1 MEKEKLTRNPKPNA
15 PVQIKSN
22 WGVAVKES
30 EIGLLLSFE
39 PIRAP
44 RFPEAHVIKWME
56 QFEIVRARFS
66 RNGTS
71 AITKIKAHRKK
82 MLTQISIVL
91 LCFCSL

>member
-1 MEKEKLTRNPKPNA
+1 MASMEKEKLTRNPKPNA

-44 RFPEAHVIKWME
+44 RFPEAYVIKWME
-56 QFEIVRARFS
+56 QFELCAHVFPEMERARHHE
-66 RNGTS
+66 N
-71 AITKIKAHRKK
+71 
-82 MLTQISIVL
+82 
-91 LCFCSL
+91 

>member
-1 MEKEKLTRNPKPNA
+1 MASMEKLAINSKPNA

-44 RFPEAHVIKWME
+44 RFPEAHIIKWVE
-56 QFEIVRARFS
+56 QLNCARGLFPKWNQ
-66 RNGTS
+66 R
-71 AITKIKAHRKK
+71 HKK
-82 MLTQISIVL
+82 SKRTAKN
-91 LCFCSL
+91 C

>member
-56 QFEIVRARFS
+56 KFEFCA
-66 RNGTS
+66 S
-71 AITKIKAHRKK
+71 AFPEMEPAPSKK
-82 MLTQISIVL
+82 LKRSAKN
-91 LCFCSL
+91 C

>member
-44 RFPEAHVIKWME
+44 RFPEAHVIKWVE
-56 QFEIVRARFS
+56 QFEIVRARFPEMERTPS
-66 RNGTS
+66 RKLKRT
-71 AITKIKAHRKK
+71 AKK
-82 MLTQISIVL
+82 
-91 LCFCSL
+91 C